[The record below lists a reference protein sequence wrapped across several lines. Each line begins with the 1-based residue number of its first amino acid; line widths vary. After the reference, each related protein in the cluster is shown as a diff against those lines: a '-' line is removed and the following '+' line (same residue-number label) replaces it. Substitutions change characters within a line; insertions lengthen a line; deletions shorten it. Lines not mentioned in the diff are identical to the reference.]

1 MADVVEDIFSAGDK
15 GWKTCDE
22 CKSASGTLTTLVGK
36 YSVLKTHLEDV
47 FKTKAVKVVFSPAEV
62 HFTAATNT
70 ITLPHTTHTE
80 DALDLVDAI
89 IFESYN
95 AKRKDQLNLS
105 KSLSDV
111 SYDIVASGKLTAET
125 EAGTMTDYYQLAV
138 AMEESD
144 RTANMKRCI
153 KRAKEATGTVVGHF
167 LASPHETDEAKR
179 NLLPLGDERRLPTAV
194 MYVYQNIVT
203 AGGVKIRSV
212 ILTKC
217 GIPFEVG
224 DVPGFQKRM
233 VKDVVVKAA
242 TDPLKTV
249 ATNLDAMV
257 KKNWP
262 SATYAKRPGVLLAII
277 REVQTNAEFTTLRGS
292 LSEAA
297 FGFTADMTNMAALN
311 CAGFTLKT

>member
-1 MADVVEDIFSAGDK
+1 MAD
-15 GWKTCDE
+15 CDE
-22 CKSASGTLTTLVGK
+22 CMSASGALTTLVGK
-36 YSVLKTHLEDV
+36 YSVLKTHLENV
-47 FKTKAVKVVFSPAEV
+47 FKTKAVKVVFSPDEA
-62 HFTAATNT
+62 HFTAAINT
-70 ITLPHTTHTE
+70 ITLPHTTHAE

-95 AKRKDQLNLS
+95 AIRRDQLNLS

-111 SYDIVASGKLTAET
+111 NYDIVASGKLTAEI

-144 RTANMKRCI
+144 RTANMKRCML
-153 KRAKEATGTVVGHF
+153 RAKEATGSVVGHF
-167 LASPHETDEAKR
+167 LASPHQSDPEKCAA
-179 NLLPLGDERRLPTAV
+179 LPPGDERRLPTGV
-194 MYVYQNIVT
+194 MYVYQNIVN

-217 GIPFEVG
+217 GIPFEVA
-224 DVPGFQKRM
+224 DVKGFQGRM

-262 SATYAKRPGVLLAII
+262 SATFAKRPGVLLAII
-277 REVQTNAEFTTLRGS
+277 NEVQTNAEFTMLRGS
-292 LSEAA
+292 LSQAA